1 MENNLFNS
9 SFAKNSKFDKNFVG
23 NIKNINEW
31 LILVNQYKVFKIKI
45 LLNPKFLYSKNSS
58 NMVRRKRY
66 SKKMFKM
73 DGKLAKI

>member
-31 LILVNQYKVFKIKI
+31 LILVNQYKVFQNKNFVKSNHFYIAKKIHQIWLGGKD
-45 LLNPKFLYSKNSS
+45 NP
-58 NMVRRKRY
+58 
-66 SKKMFKM
+66 
-73 DGKLAKI
+73 

>member
-31 LILVNQYKVFKIKI
+31 LILVNQYKVFQ
-45 LLNPKFLYSKNSS
+45 NKNFVKSFNTNS
-58 NMVRRKRY
+58 
-66 SKKMFKM
+66 F
-73 DGKLAKI
+73 